1 MKSNESF
8 IDSVFE
14 KEKAKRA
21 EIRAAKK
28 RTAAVC
34 SSLALLLVI
43 CFATPTVMNMFS
55 ASKEFDAM
63 ESAPDTNIEVE
74 DNALMDKNLT
84 NNLGTQNPEENKN
97 NAPMD
102 SDNSF
107 SDDAS
112 SDFGRVDETIDFEEA
127 PKYEKDDATSTE
139 GEIESEKDSEIDGE
153 NDDAKTDY
161 SYIVIAAVAVIL
173 VAICIAFALL
183 KKKM

>member
-43 CFATPTVMNMFS
+43 CLATPTVMNMFS

-74 DNALMDKNLT
+74 DNALMDKNSAI
-84 NNLGTQNPEENKN
+84 NLGTQNPEENENK
-97 NAPMD
+97 APMD
-102 SDNSF
+102 SDNSIY
-107 SDDAS
+107 DDAS
-112 SDFGRVDETIDFEEA
+112 DCGSDEESIDFEEA
-127 PKYEKDDATSTE
+127 PKYEKDDVTSTE
-139 GEIESEKDSEIDGE
+139 GEIDGE
-153 NDDAKTDY
+153 NNDAKTDY

-183 KKKM
+183 RKKM